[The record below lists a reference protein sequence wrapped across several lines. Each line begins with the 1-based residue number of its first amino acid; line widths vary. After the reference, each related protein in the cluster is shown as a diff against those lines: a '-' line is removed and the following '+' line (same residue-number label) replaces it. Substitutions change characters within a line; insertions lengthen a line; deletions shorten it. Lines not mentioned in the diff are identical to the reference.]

1 MASILLCQDEVLRL
15 LQDSPLPE
23 GDALRKERSK
33 LKALI
38 RSIGCQP
45 IEFSRTDTRY
55 RRQDI
60 EQLIKRKAA

>member
-1 MASILLCQDEVLRL
+1 MASLVVTQDEALAL

-23 GDALRKERSK
+23 GLALRKKRMELRR
-33 LKALI
+33 LM

-45 IEFSRTDTRY
+45 IEFSRTDVRY

>member
-1 MASILLCQDEVLRL
+1 MREQ
-15 LQDSPLPE
+15 Q
-23 GDALRKERSK
+23 
-33 LKALI
+33 KAGSMI

-45 IEFSRTDTRY
+45 IEFSRTDVRY